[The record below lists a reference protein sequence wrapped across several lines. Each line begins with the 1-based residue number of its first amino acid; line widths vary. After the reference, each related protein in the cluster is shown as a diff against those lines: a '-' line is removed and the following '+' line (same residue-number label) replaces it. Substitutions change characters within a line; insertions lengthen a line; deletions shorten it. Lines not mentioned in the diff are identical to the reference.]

1 MQSGQRGFVVLILL
15 AGMLILLGS
24 AGLALDSG
32 HIYLDK
38 TRLQNAVDAAALNG
52 ARMLDAGGAQSTARA
67 AEAAQAGFNEVAQA
81 AGNSELSGIS
91 VQTSFSSTL
100 SPFLAGSTP
109 AYFIRVSVDDF
120 QVLPWLMQVL
130 GTGSM
135 YVKASAVAGPS
146 PTLSQT
152 CGVTP
157 IAVCGTADSADFG
170 LSKRSSM
177 QTTHGREKPGD
188 YLVMQSDCGSSD
200 SCIRSNMAGAYTTC
214 IDTPGTSALMTIST
228 TSDNPIAEGLNT
240 RFNCPDSSCGGL
252 STVIYP
258 SDVITQSDMTF
269 SAYQSLLTQGQ
280 YDVLPPDGELSRRVI
295 KVPVVACP
303 KKGSGEVDFLG
314 MACLFLTD
322 SLDVKK
328 NMKVYYEYVSSCF
341 SAGTPGNL
349 LTTTGPHNI
358 ILYRDYSAG
367 ASS

>member
-152 CGVTP
+152 CGITP
-157 IAVCGTADSADFG
+157 IAVCGTAGSADFG
-170 LSKRSSM
+170 LSLRSSM
-177 QTTHGREKPGD
+177 HTTTGREAPGNF
-188 YLVMQSDCGSSD
+188 LVMQSDCGSSD

-214 IDTPGTSALMTIST
+214 INRPGTSALMTIST
-228 TSDNPIAEGLNT
+228 SSDIPIAEGLNT
-240 RFNCPDSSCGGL
+240 RFNCPGGCGGL

-269 SAYQSLLTQGQ
+269 SAYQSLLTHGQ
-280 YDVLPPDGELSRRVI
+280 YDVLPPGGELGRRVI

-322 SLDVKK
+322 SLEVKN
-328 NMKVYYEYVSSCF
+328 NMKVNYEYVGSCF
-341 SAGTPGNL
+341 SAGIPGNTL
-349 LTTTGPHNI
+349 STTGPHTMM
-358 ILYRDYSAG
+358 LYRDYTAG
-367 ASS
+367 ATS